1 MRENDDTWSSG
12 RPSAPV
18 RLSAASRDTDVTI
31 TNARHCQRDP
41 RARGVDAP
49 LIDLGEIGHFPSG
62 ILGVPAVLGW
72 FGAVIPR
79 AG

>member
-1 MRENDDTWSSG
+1 
-12 RPSAPV
+12 
-18 RLSAASRDTDVTI
+18 
-31 TNARHCQRDP
+31 
-41 RARGVDAP
+41 VDAP

>member
-1 MRENDDTWSSG
+1 MVER
-12 RPSAPV
+12 AAQCACAVV
-18 RLSAASRDTDVTI
+18 RRDTDVTI
-31 TNARHCQRDP
+31 TNVRHCQPDP
-41 RARGVDAP
+41 RASGVDSP

-62 ILGVPAVLGW
+62 ILGIPAVLGW